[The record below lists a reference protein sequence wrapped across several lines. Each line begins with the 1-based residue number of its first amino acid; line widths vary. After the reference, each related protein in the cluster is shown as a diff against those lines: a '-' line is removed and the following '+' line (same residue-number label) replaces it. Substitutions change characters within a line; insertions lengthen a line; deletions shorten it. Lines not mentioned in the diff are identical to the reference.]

1 MMRRVIGIR
10 RGRGLAASL
19 VEAQIGLT
27 AKGKAEEGSWK
38 EIGVVVGTEEIPRKV
53 ELGVIKVSHP
63 HL

>member
-1 MMRRVIGIR
+1 MMRKVIGIR

-38 EIGVVVGTEEIPRKV
+38 EIGQWLVQRRY
-53 ELGVIKVSHP
+53 LARSN
-63 HL
+63 